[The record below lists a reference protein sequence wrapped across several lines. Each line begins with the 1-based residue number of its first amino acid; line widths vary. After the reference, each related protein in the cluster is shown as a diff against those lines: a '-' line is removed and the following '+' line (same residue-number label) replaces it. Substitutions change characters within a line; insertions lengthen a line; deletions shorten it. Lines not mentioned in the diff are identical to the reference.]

1 MNTLA
6 MTAPMTVT
14 AVLALGVA
22 LGACGRD
29 EAQMAQAKSS
39 APGAATEAQRQS
51 VDVCSLLTS
60 EEIAAVTGAKVAEI
74 KADSHGAVGTCNYQ
88 TSNEMI
94 PVVSLVLAPNMPKVA
109 SSKEMAEWRSKQ
121 GGSFGDIKLI
131 IEPIEGLGVPA
142 IRNQVEGVD
151 LVTVELAVK
160 GKLLDVTTS
169 SLEKSKA
176 LAPKAMAR
184 LH

>member
-1 MNTLA
+1 
-6 MTAPMTVT
+6 MTAFMSTT
-14 AVLALGVA
+14 TLFAFGLAVGM
-22 LGACGRD
+22 CGRD
-29 EAQMAQAKSS
+29 DAPSAQAKSS
-39 APGAATEAQRQS
+39 AAPAATASQQQS

-74 KADSHGAVGTCNYQ
+74 KAESHGAVGTCNFQ
-88 TSNEMI
+88 APNELL
-94 PVVSLVLAPNMPKVA
+94 PVVSLVLAPNMPQVS

-142 IRNQVEGVD
+142 IRNQVEGVEM
-151 LVTVELAVK
+151 VTVEAAAK

-176 LAPKAMAR
+176 LAAKALAR
-184 LH
+184 LR